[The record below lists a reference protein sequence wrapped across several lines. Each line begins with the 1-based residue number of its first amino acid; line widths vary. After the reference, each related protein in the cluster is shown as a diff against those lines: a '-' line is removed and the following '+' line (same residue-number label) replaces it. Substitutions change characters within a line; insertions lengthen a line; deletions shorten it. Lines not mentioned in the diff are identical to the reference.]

1 MWTWLKDKHQ
11 NLSWK
16 LGYQRA
22 VHGLPFKPPWWVDR
36 MLFSLGDIEGKK
48 VLMLRK
54 TRRTP

>member
-22 VHGLPFKPPWWVDR
+22 FHGEPFDPPWWVDK
-36 MLFSLGDIEGKK
+36 MLFALGDIEGKNE
-48 VLMLRK
+48 LMLRK
-54 TRRTP
+54 AKPR